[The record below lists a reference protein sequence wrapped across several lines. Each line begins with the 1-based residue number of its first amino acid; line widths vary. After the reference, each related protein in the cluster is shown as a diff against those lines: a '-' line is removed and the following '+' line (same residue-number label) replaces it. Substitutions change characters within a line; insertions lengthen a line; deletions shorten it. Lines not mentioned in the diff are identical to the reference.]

1 MVKAYLIG
9 QISVTNPEGYG
20 LYASKV
26 PQTIADAG
34 GRYVVRGGHATQ
46 VEGQSLGDRNVVIE
60 FPSRDAAQAWYDGP
74 AYQAILVEPTE
85 LTKKMMPHFRNMVRS
100 ACHETWSAG
109 TGLGGEVVVLRCAPK
124 PGQAQAARDFIAKGL
139 YPQFAKANC
148 LVRLALWEASST

>member
-26 PQTIADAG
+26 PQTITDAG

-74 AYQAILVEPTE
+74 AYQAIL
-85 LTKKMMPHFRNMVRS
+85 PHRLQNS
-100 ACHETWSAG
+100 
-109 TGLGGEVVVLRCAPK
+109 TGALVLVDGYAP
-124 PGQAQAARDFIAKGL
+124 
-139 YPQFAKANC
+139 N
-148 LVRLALWEASST
+148 